1 MNTALSPTAQRIL
14 SRLTAATSDT
24 TIGATPNSA
33 DVADLSRHELGAIW
47 GAMQQALANTANL
60 PAHQL
65 AEGLLRE
72 VHVLK
77 HWPLLDDA
85 QVMALLERGE
95 PGGWGNA
102 LQAIGWRMDR
112 TYPLPAA
119 MQAHMQRLLGD
130 AQLLATRFKG
140 VSGSSLSQYANI
152 ALCIAHHMAPQ
163 ARDES
168 IALLTPLLTRTNP
181 DEHYRPLLMAL
192 TLSLGREDLLAQ
204 SWTVGTFNEQAD
216 PRYAEL
222 HERVLRAACARVQAI
237 HDGTAPYL
245 PYKAFAEDDIA
256 LVTHALRYFAAGGR
270 KPAWLPEVLR
280 PLLVLLC
287 HAPDKTSKGMPSQT
301 LGCKLAEE
309 ISLHPTPEYI
319 SALQAAAKQTVN
331 STVLKVLTQ
340 RVQQARAALALRPEV
355 VLAVLANDAPEKRQ
369 QTQLAKLLQASWW
382 TGLDFSFGDWRKQL
396 ALSPGAGE
404 FVRQLIWYAQP
415 ETGSDGGAVA
425 QSGSNGGAV
434 AFMAQAVGNA
444 DEEAA
449 SMLLTDH
456 EGKAVQLPDTARVRL
471 WHPVDTTREA
481 CAAWQQRLTKAQLRQ
496 PLRQA
501 FREHYKVQPED
512 LQAPAFE
519 DNPLW
524 HANENWHWADY
535 ALALKP
541 MITLAK
547 SEGWKLEKER
557 GLVRAFGPL
566 TLVFAVDAEVHTGA
580 DGDAHSLALSFWR
593 TVGERQVRVQLSAVP
608 PVLYSEACRA
618 VDMLITASAYSWTGN
633 DPRGPVTTAQVGL
646 HMMSMSKPPAQAPS
660 PPVHPVI
667 KRARRPR
674 HLGSPPIVD
683 MAAMRAQV
691 LAQAF
696 AAQLGSGLLTIVE
709 RSAVVGDYTV
719 NLRTAKVNKQ
729 GEPGE
734 VKLARAGK
742 GKSLAALPWLPYDE
756 ALLEKLA
763 GAVAALL

>member
-1 MNTALSPTAQRIL
+1 MNTTLSPIAQRIL
-14 SRLTAATSDT
+14 TRLTASRSDPT
-24 TIGATPNSA
+24 TGTTPNSA
-33 DVADLSRHELGAIW
+33 DVADLSRQELGAIW
-47 GAMQQALANTANL
+47 DAMQQALGNAANV

-119 MQAHMQRLLGD
+119 MQANLQRLLGD
-130 AQLLATRFKG
+130 AHVLATRFKG
-140 VSGSSLSQYANI
+140 VGGASLSQYANI
-152 ALCIAHHMAPQ
+152 ALCIAHHMTPQ
-163 ARDES
+163 ARDEA
-168 IALLTPLLTRTNP
+168 IALLTPLLTGPNP
-181 DEHYRPLLMAL
+181 DAHYRPLLMAL
-192 TLSLGREDLLAQ
+192 TLSLSREDLLAQ

-222 HERVLRAACARVQAI
+222 HGRVLRDACARVQAI
-237 HDGTAPYL
+237 HEGTAPYL
-245 PYKAFAEDDIA
+245 PYKSFAEDDIA
-256 LVTHALRYFAAGGR
+256 LVTHALRYFATGSR
-270 KPAWLPEVLR
+270 KEAWLPEVLR

-287 HAPDKTSKGMPSQT
+287 HAPDKASKGMPSQT

-309 ISLHPTPEYI
+309 ISLHPTPEFI
-319 SALQAAAKQTVN
+319 SALQAAARQTVN

-340 RVQQARAALALRPEV
+340 RVQQARTALALRPEV
-355 VLAVLANDAPEKRQ
+355 VLAVLASDAPDKKQ

-382 TGLDFSFGDWRKQL
+382 TGLEFSFADWRKQL

-415 ETGSDGGAVA
+415 EAGHDGA
-425 QSGSNGGAV
+425 AV
-434 AFMAQAVGNA
+434 AFMA
-444 DEEAA
+444 EAA
-449 SMLLTDH
+449 SNSDAEGGSLLLTDH
-456 EGKAVQLPDTARVRL
+456 EGSAVQLADTARVRL
-471 WHPVDTTREA
+471 WHPLHATREVR
-481 CAAWQQRLTKAQLRQ
+481 AAWQQRLAQMQLRQ

-512 LQAPAFE
+512 LQAPPFE

-547 SEGWKLEKER
+547 SEGWKLDKER

-566 TLVFAVDAEVHTGA
+566 TLVFAVDAELHTGA
-580 DGDAHSLALSFWR
+580 DGDAHSLSLSFWR
-593 TVGERQVRVQLSAVP
+593 TVGERQVRVPLAAVAP
-608 PVLYSEACRA
+608 LPYSEACRA
-618 VDMLITASAYSWTGN
+618 VDLLITASAYAYTGHA
-633 DPRGPVTTAQVGL
+633 PRAPVPVAQAAH
-646 HMMSMSKPPAQAPS
+646 HMMSMVAPPTPGTTA
-660 PPVHPVI
+660 HPVI
-667 KRARRPR
+667 KPARQLQYPARAN
-674 HLGSPPIVD
+674 VAD
-683 MAAMRAQV
+683 MTAMRAQV

-696 AAQLGSGLLTIVE
+696 AAEVESGQLTVE
-709 RSAVVGDYTV
+709 GGIAVAGGYCV
-719 NLRTAKVNKQ
+719 NLNTAKVSIL
-729 GEPGE
+729 GEHAE
-734 VKLARAGK
+734 AKAGK
-742 GKSLAALPWLPYDE
+742 PGKQKKPVALPWLPFDE
-756 ALLEKLA
+756 ALMKKLVE
-763 GAVAALL
+763 AVAALV